1 MTIEDKMQQQKLK
14 EFDCTLRES
23 TGQLAWF
30 LYWMFAAVVLIDRKS
45 VV

>member
-23 TGQLAWF
+23 TGQLVWF
-30 LYWMFAAVVLIDRKS
+30 LYWICGCCAYGGACTDL
-45 VV
+45 

>member
-14 EFDCTLRES
+14 GCDCALRES

-30 LYWMFAAVVLIDRKS
+30 
-45 VV
+45 